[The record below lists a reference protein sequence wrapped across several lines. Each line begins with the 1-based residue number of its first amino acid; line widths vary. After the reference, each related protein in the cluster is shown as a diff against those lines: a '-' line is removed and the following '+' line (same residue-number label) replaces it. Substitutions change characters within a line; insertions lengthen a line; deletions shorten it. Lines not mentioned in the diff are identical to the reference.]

1 MSATAPSRN
10 SPLFVERRK
19 GNRRV
24 EQDRCAN
31 LDLDLYHRKR
41 RTQRDRRT
49 AQRSKI
55 EDITAFYEAQMA
67 ALEAPI
73 Q

>member
-1 MSATAPSRN
+1 MSAIT
-10 SPLFVERRK
+10 SPKPALFVERRK
-19 GNRRV
+19 GNRRL

-41 RTQRDRRT
+41 RTCKDRRT

-55 EDITAFYEAQMA
+55 EDIAAFYEAQMA
-67 ALEAPI
+67 SLETSI

>member
-1 MSATAPSRN
+1 MSATTYPKPA
-10 SPLFVERRK
+10 LFVERRK

-24 EQDRCAN
+24 ELDRCAN

-41 RTQRDRRT
+41 RTRKDRRT
-49 AQRSKI
+49 AQRSQI
-55 EDITAFYEAQMA
+55 EDIAAFYEAQMA
-67 ALEAPI
+67 QREASI